1 MSLNKGAEAEKSLG
15 SFLSTFLGTFRIPG
29 KTLQETRILRGQL
42 GGTPLVELLFYGFFF
57 NLFFLLQNSS
67 K

>member
-1 MSLNKGAEAEKSLG
+1 MNKGAEAEKSLG
-15 SFLSTFLGTFRIPG
+15 SFLSTFLGTFRTPG
-29 KTLQETRILRGQL
+29 KTLQETGILCEQL
-42 GGTPLVELLFYGFFF
+42 GGTPSVELLFFFF